1 MSLFSLVRLIAIS
14 LSLCSFIR
22 SNSSCERVRLFTRSI
37 KALKFAGAKND
48 KSVYMPTSC
57 PIPKLLLE
65 TKYTPI

>member
-1 MSLFSLVRLIAIS
+1 M
-14 LSLCSFIR
+14 R

-37 KALKFAGAKND
+37 KALKLVGAKKD